1 MLSTTVIS
9 VIWLWLVNAQVA
21 QDWGQREQER
31 DEVLD
36 REINY
41 KRYGTSGNS
50 VLEGLG
56 FRIIWPHF
64 LQKL

>member
-1 MLSTTVIS
+1 M
-9 VIWLWLVNAQVA
+9 NAQLA
-21 QDWGQREQER
+21 QDWGQKAQER

-41 KRYGTSGNS
+41 KQYGTSGNS
-50 VLEGLG
+50 VLGG
-56 FRIIWPHF
+56 RSFRIIWPHF

>member
-1 MLSTTVIS
+1 MNSQL
-9 VIWLWLVNAQVA
+9 A
-21 QDWGQREQER
+21 QDWGQKAQER

-50 VLEGLG
+50 VLGG
-56 FRIIWPHF
+56 RSFRIIWPHF